1 VARILA
7 IDPDPARTVILQRL
21 VGEQLNADVVVATSA
36 DDAISALATSRPDV
50 ILTSSLLAPTEGQQ
64 LAAHLRAAPA
74 LDYLPVLTIPPFVD
88 DGEDAP
94 TSLLSRF
101 LRRRMPA
108 RRAYDVEAVA
118 SRIREALAQST
129 ESAREGAL
137 SAARLQL
144 LEAPSQDE
152 PEEPADLLRALEAEL
167 KRFCGLNPRA
177 TRWERSELPWLESIR
192 LTWGAELRLLNISC
206 SGLLVE
212 SGLRMTLGN
221 RTDFQLEDCD
231 NRDFVIPGRVVRSD
245 VSSVNSLG
253 VKYVTAAVFEKP
265 FEALGPDG
273 SLPPEVSQGRRMRRQ
288 SVGPCL

>member
-1 VARILA
+1 MAKILA

-21 VGEQLNADVVVATSA
+21 VGEQLNAEVVVATSA
-36 DDAISALATSRPDV
+36 DDAISSLAQSRPDV
-50 ILTSSLLAPTEGQQ
+50 ILTSSLLAPTDGEQ

-88 DGEDAP
+88 DGEDQP

-108 RRAYDVEAVA
+108 RPAYDVDAVA
-118 SRIREALAQST
+118 SRIREALEQSH
-129 ESAREGAL
+129 ESARDGSL
-137 SAARLQL
+137 SPARLQL
-144 LEAPSQDE
+144 LEEPSLEGPQD
-152 PEEPADLLRALEAEL
+152 PDDLLRLLDAEL
-167 KRFCGLNPRA
+167 KQFCGLTAQQERA
-177 TRWERSELPWLESIR
+177 PRWERSDLPWLESIR

-231 NRDFVIPGRVVRSD
+231 SRDFVIPGRVVRSD

-265 FEALGPDG
+265 FESLGPEG
-273 SLPPEVSQGRRMRRQ
+273 SLPPEISQGRWWRR
-288 SVGPCL
+288 